1 MDCHPRSS
9 LTIASVNDETQLI
22 HSALQGE
29 SSSFG
34 ILVARYQDRLLSC
47 VLNVIGDP
55 EESEDVVQ
63 ESFIQAYLKLDTF
76 QHHSQ
81 FFTWLYR
88 IAFNNALSRRR
99 RRRTTLSL
107 DLARESTGSEPASHS
122 EAPDANMVRSEK
134 IEQLRDAM
142 LELSDDHR
150 IILTFREMQD
160 MSYEDIATALD
171 ISIGTVRSRLSRARN
186 ALKSQLELSDD
197 WRSET
202 SN

>member
-1 MDCHPRSS
+1 M
-9 LTIASVNDETQLI
+9 NDETQLI
-22 HSALQGE
+22 HSALHGD
-29 SSSFG
+29 SASFG
-34 ILVARYQDRLLSC
+34 QLVARYQDRLFAC

-55 EESEDVVQ
+55 DETEDVVQ

-76 QHHSQ
+76 QHNSQ

-99 RRRTTLSL
+99 RRRTILSL
-107 DLARESTGSEPASHS
+107 EVARESSGNEPTSHGDS
-122 EAPDANMVRSEK
+122 PDANLIRTEK

-150 IILTFREMQD
+150 IILTLREMQEK
-160 MSYEDIATALD
+160 SYEDIAEILE

-186 ALKSQLELSDD
+186 ALKSQLELSKD
-197 WRSET
+197 WR
-202 SN
+202 